1 MSESQ
6 TGHVL
11 LGINALVLGYVPSA
25 WKSNRLQPNSAF
37 DADYWTQIGKT
48 AERGTLDAVF
58 LADGPF
64 LGDPSYDANAAKF
77 DPTVLWTHV
86 AQATE
91 HIGLISTATTSFN
104 DPYELA
110 RRILTA
116 DYLSG
121 GRAGWNLV
129 TTNSAASAANY
140 GLTEL
145 PTREDRYG
153 RANEFAD
160 IVVGLWDS
168 ARTGERFRYEGKY
181 LSIDATLEAPISA
194 QGRPIIFQA
203 GGSGPGR
210 QIAGKLADGVF
221 AAEITKESAIQHY
234 REVKEAAIE
243 YGRAPQDVKIL
254 PGLLVTLG
262 STEEEAKRRIDEL
275 YDSSPASYSLGWL
288 SRTIG
293 YDASTLPLD
302 EPFPDWLLNS
312 ELDANSRLGSVGF
325 RQSIFEQI
333 RQTKPTVREYLKRTR
348 YQGSGHGGFVG
359 TPEQLADRI
368 EDWFRLGAVD
378 GFNLQPDVLLESL
391 EVIVDGVVPI
401 LRKRGL
407 YRHEYET
414 NTLRGHFAS
423 TSRATVGA

>member
-1 MSESQ
+1 MPEPRS
-6 TGHVL
+6 GHVL

-25 WKSNRLQPNSAF
+25 WKSTRLHPTSAF
-37 DADYWTQIGKT
+37 DGDYWTQIGRL

-64 LGDPSYDANAAKF
+64 LGNPSYDANPAKF

-86 AQATE
+86 AQSTE

-110 RRILTA
+110 RRILTV
-116 DYLSG
+116 DHLSG

-140 GLTEL
+140 GLAEL

-153 RANEFAD
+153 RADEFAD

-168 ARTGERFRYEGKY
+168 TRTGEPFHYEGKY
-181 LSIDATLEAPISA
+181 LSIDAALNAAPSP
-194 QGRPIIFQA
+194 QGRPIVFQA

-210 QIAGKLADGVF
+210 TIAGKVADGVF
-221 AAEITKESAIQHY
+221 AAEITKESAIEH
-234 REVKEAAIE
+234 
-243 YGRAPQDVKIL
+243 YGRVKDAAVEFGRSRDQVKIL

-262 STEEEAKRRIDEL
+262 STEAEAKRRIDDL
-275 YDSSPASYSLGWL
+275 YDASPASYSLAWL

-293 YDASTLPLD
+293 YDAATLPLD
-302 EPFPDWLLNS
+302 EPFPEWLLDS
-312 ELDANSRLGSVGF
+312 ELESDNRVGSVGF

-333 RQTKPTVREYLKRTR
+333 RQTRPTVREYLKQTR

-368 EDWFRLGAVD
+368 EDWYRSGAVD
-378 GFNLQPDVLLESL
+378 GFNLQPDVLLEGL
-391 EVIVDGVVPI
+391 EVIVEELVPI

-414 NTLRGHFAS
+414 GTLRGHFEAA
-423 TSRATVGA
+423 SRAAVGA